1 MTRLFTLR
9 PARPDDR
16 EAILECLR
24 PWNLHHVPSPE
35 MERIELDCF
44 FVAELAG
51 RIVGAAGYTLLA
63 PGHGKTTL
71 LGVLPQ
77 HHALGIGA
85 ALQEARVEA
94 MAEQGAT
101 KITTNADRPQVIA
114 WYKKHW
120 GYREVGRLPKLHSF
134 GDDAVAE
141 WTTLE
146 MEVGAWK
153 AGREG
158 GMSLAGGRRAW
169 SLRDGVV
176 PHNSDGS

>member
-16 EAILECLR
+16 DAILECLR

-35 MERIELDCF
+35 MERLELDRF
-44 FVAELAG
+44 FVAELSG
-51 RIVGAAGYTLLA
+51 RIVGAAGYTFLA

-77 HHALGIGA
+77 HNALGIGA
-85 ALQEARVEA
+85 ALQEARVQA
-94 MAEQGAT
+94 MAAQGAT

-114 WYKKHW
+114 WYKQHW
-120 GYREVGRLPKLHSF
+120 GYREVGTLPKLHSF
-134 GDDAVAE
+134 GDDAVGE

-146 MEVGAWK
+146 LDVEAWR
-153 AGREG
+153 AGR
-158 GMSLAGGRRAW
+158 
-169 SLRDGVV
+169 RDG
-176 PHNSDGS
+176 

>member
-16 EAILECLR
+16 DAILECLR
-24 PWNLHHVPSPE
+24 PWNMHHVPSPE
-35 MERIELDCF
+35 MEQVELDRF
-44 FVAELAG
+44 FVAELSG
-51 RIVGAAGYTLLA
+51 RIVGAAGYTFLA

-77 HHALGIGA
+77 HNALGIGA
-85 ALQEARVEA
+85 ALQEARVQA
-94 MAEQGAT
+94 MAAQGAT
-101 KITTNADRPQVIA
+101 KIPTNADRPQVIA

-134 GDDAVAE
+134 GDDAVVE

-146 MEVGAWK
+146 MDVEAWR
-153 AGREG
+153 AGR
-158 GMSLAGGRRAW
+158 
-169 SLRDGVV
+169 RDG
-176 PHNSDGS
+176 

>member
-9 PARPDDR
+9 PARPEDR
-16 EAILECLR
+16 DAILECLR
-24 PWNLHHVPSPE
+24 PWNMHHVPSPE
-35 MERIELDCF
+35 MERIELDRF
-44 FVAELAG
+44 FVAELSG
-51 RIVGAAGYTLLA
+51 RVVGAAGYTFVA

-77 HHALGIGA
+77 HNALGIGG
-85 ALQEARVEA
+85 ALQEARVQA
-94 MAEQGAT
+94 MAAQGAT

-120 GYREVGRLPKLHSF
+120 GYREVGKLAKLHSF

-146 MEVGAWK
+146 MDVGAWQ
-153 AGREG
+153 AGR
-158 GMSLAGGRRAW
+158 
-169 SLRDGVV
+169 RDG
-176 PHNSDGS
+176 

>member
-1 MTRLFTLR
+1 MTRLFALR

-16 EAILECLR
+16 DAILECLR
-24 PWNLHHVPSPE
+24 PWNMHHVPSPE
-35 MERIELDCF
+35 MERIELDRF
-44 FVAELAG
+44 FVAELSG
-51 RIVGAAGYTLLA
+51 QIVGAAGYTSLA

-77 HHALGIGA
+77 HNALGIGA
-85 ALQEARVEA
+85 ALQEARVQA
-94 MAEQGAT
+94 MAALGAT

-120 GYREVGRLPKLHSF
+120 GYREVGTLPKLHSF

-146 MEVGAWK
+146 MDVEAWR
-153 AGREG
+153 AGRA
-158 GMSLAGGRRAW
+158 AG
-169 SLRDGVV
+169 
-176 PHNSDGS
+176 

>member
-16 EAILECLR
+16 DAILECLR
-24 PWNLHHVPSPE
+24 PWNMHHVPSPE
-35 MERIELDCF
+35 MEQVELDRF
-44 FVAELAG
+44 FVAELSG
-51 RIVGAAGYTLLA
+51 RIVGAAGYTFLA

-77 HHALGIGA
+77 HNALGIGA
-85 ALQEARVEA
+85 ALQEARVQA
-94 MAEQGAT
+94 MAAQGAT

-120 GYREVGRLPKLHSF
+120 GYREVGRLPKLHCF
-134 GDDAVAE
+134 GDDAVVE

-146 MEVGAWK
+146 MDVEAWR
-153 AGREG
+153 AGR
-158 GMSLAGGRRAW
+158 
-169 SLRDGVV
+169 RDG
-176 PHNSDGS
+176 